1 MSRQNPRAVRQE
13 KTIVRCAIY
22 TRKSTEDGL
31 DYVSPE
37 ASSSRSNG
45 GCPGPRIRSICTSQ
59 LRIRITIRYVL
70 PLRVL
75 KNTCLNGIPQ

>member
-1 MSRQNPRAVRQE
+1 VSRQTPRTARQE

-22 TRKSTEDGL
+22 TLNSTEDGPS
-31 DYVSPE
+31 YVSP
-37 ASSSRSNG
+37 APSSSRDNG
-45 GCPGPRIRSICTSQ
+45 GCPGPRIRSICTSL
-59 LRIRITIRYVL
+59 LRIRTPIRYVL

>member
-1 MSRQNPRAVRQE
+1 MSRQTPRTARQE

-22 TRKSTEDGL
+22 TRKSTENGL
-31 DYVSPE
+31 AYVSLE
-37 ASSSRSNG
+37 SSSSGSNG
-45 GCPGPRIRSICTSQ
+45 GCPGPRIRSIWISR
-59 LRIRITIRYVL
+59 LLIRITIRYVL